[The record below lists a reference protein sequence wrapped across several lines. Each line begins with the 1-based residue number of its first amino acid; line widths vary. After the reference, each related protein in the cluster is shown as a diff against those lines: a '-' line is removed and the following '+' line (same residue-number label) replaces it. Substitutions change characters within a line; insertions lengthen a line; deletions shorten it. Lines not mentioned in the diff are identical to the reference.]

1 MENIETLQKLI
12 SSMTKEDIMKLIMGK
27 MVDDNKK
34 EDEEDEKDWLTK
46 VEWLVNPK
54 TGNKANIADN
64 YILYLEN
71 SPEYKGKLRYNEF
84 TCHDEF
90 NGQNMTDK
98 DISVLAVKIESD
110 INISTQ
116 TKLKSALDYVL
127 INHKY
132 NPVIEYLKG
141 LKWDGK
147 ERCEKLFIDNL
158 GAEDN
163 ELNRKM
169 TMKWM
174 LAAVKRI
181 LVPGCKFDNMLVLQG
196 GQGIGKSTMCERLSK
211 GFCSSL
217 SLSEIGNKDIFQK
230 LNKSWIAIVDEL
242 DSFNKK
248 EMSAMKTFFSTSE
261 DKAIRNAYERYAQDY
276 KRHCVFIGTTND
288 TTFLR
293 DSTSSNERR
302 YWIIE
307 CLKTSMD
314 SKVYDLMTPEY
325 VDQLWAEAYHKY
337 QENPNVYLDIEKEL
351 QPKFESTMRK
361 FKTYQDDSV
370 IDYVREILDKEYSF
384 EVVDDKV
391 TGQFKDMND
400 FLKQVTSEIVY
411 GTTNGKINKIPM
423 AALHFILDS
432 VYRKDRPTK
441 YIVQALSEEWEYKVI
456 NYHGKSFKGLYRKN
470 QITNL
475 ESKVDNSL
483 PF

>member
-1 MENIETLQKLI
+1 MENKEALQQLI
-12 SSMTKEDIMKLIMGK
+12 NSMTKEDLMKLIMGK
-27 MVDDNKK
+27 MVDDDKK
-34 EDEEDEKDWLTK
+34 GDEEDEKAWLDKVDWLI
-46 VEWLVNPK
+46 NPK

-141 LKWDGK
+141 LKWDGE

-400 FLKQVTSEIVY
+400 FLQQAKGQTIY
-411 GTTNGKINKIPM
+411 GSTNGKINKIPM
-423 AALHFILDS
+423 SALHFVLKDI
-432 VYRKDRPTK
+432 YMEDRPTK
-441 YIVQALSEEWEYKVI
+441 YIVQALSDEWEYKVI
-456 NYHGKSFKGLYRKN
+456 YYHDKSYKGLYRKN
-470 QITNL
+470 QITTL
-475 ESKVDNSL
+475 ESKVDNVL

>member
-1 MENIETLQKLI
+1 MENKEALQQLI
-12 SSMTKEDIMKLIMGK
+12 NSMSKEDLMKIIMGK
-27 MVDDNKK
+27 VVDDGKK
-34 EDEEDEKDWLTK
+34 ENEEDEEDWLDK

-54 TGNKANIADN
+54 TGNKMNIADN

-71 SPEYKGKLRYNEF
+71 SPEYKGKIRYNEF

-116 TKLKSALDYVL
+116 TKLKAALDYVL
-127 INHKY
+127 VNHKY
-132 NPVIEYLKG
+132 NPVVEYLKG

-302 YWIIE
+302 YWIVE

-351 QPKFESTMRK
+351 QPEFESTMRK

-400 FLKQVTSEIVY
+400 FLKQVTSETVY

-441 YIVQALSEEWEYKVI
+441 YIVQALSEEWEYKPI
-456 NYHGKSFKGLYRKN
+456 LYQGKTFKGLYRKN

-475 ESKVDNSL
+475 ESKVDNAL